1 MTMPSSS
8 RVIVSIRATVIV
20 AAVLLAIT
28 GQAAARSPGRDRA
41 DEKKQE
47 NERRETRE
55 RSKRVEASKRAEA
68 DERVDADER
77 EPSAPSTLALPFEE
91 HTLGNG
97 LRILTLEDHSVP
109 AVTYWTW
116 FRVGSINERPGL
128 TGISH
133 LFEHLMFRGAKKYG
147 PGEFDKT
154 LERNGGYSNAFTDKD
169 MTAYYED
176 VISSALDLV
185 VDLDADRM
193 ASLNVT
199 REVLDPEREVVKEER
214 RLRVDNSIVGS
225 IDEVLDSTAYL
236 AHPYH
241 WPVVG
246 WMKDLDNI
254 TVDDCHDYFRTYYAP
269 NNATIIVVGDF
280 RTADLV
286 ASIDRLYRNIPR
298 QTPPREVVD
307 AEPPSRGLRRAQL
320 WKKAEAETLG
330 MAFQAPPVDAPGFY
344 AVELLQH
351 VLGSGRSSRLYQRLV
366 YDAQVATDVTVF
378 NEWRRQPGLFKI
390 YVDMKPGRKASEGE
404 ALVNEELAK
413 LRDAEI
419 SDTELQKAKNNVRA
433 TFVRQMKTNRG
444 KGEVAGQFEILWGY
458 WSKQKDFLPSIDAVT
473 TDDIRT
479 AAARFLVDTN
489 ASIVTLVPEE
499 PPKRPEMKTPLGKED
514 EDEEDEEDEPEG
526 EGHETGE
533 AEEPPAGVL

>member
-1 MTMPSSS
+1 MTMPFLVRMPVGVRIIALVIATAMLALAAEAAEPAHDRDRDDEKREAREKEKRDETDERRSTASS
-8 RVIVSIRATVIV
+8 RID
-20 AAVLLAIT
+20 
-28 GQAAARSPGRDRA
+28 Q
-41 DEKKQE
+41 
-47 NERRETRE
+47 
-55 RSKRVEASKRAEA
+55 
-68 DERVDADER
+68 
-77 EPSAPSTLALPFEE
+77 PFEE
-91 HTLGNG
+91 HSLGNG

-116 FRVGSINERPGL
+116 FRVGSINERTGL

-154 LERNGGYSNAFTDKD
+154 LESSGGYSNAFTDKD

-214 RLRVDNSIVGS
+214 RLRVDNNIVGS

-269 NNATIIVVGDF
+269 NNATIVAVGDF
-280 RTADLV
+280 RTADLIS
-286 ASIDRLYRNIPR
+286 SINSRYRDIPR
-298 QTPPREVVD
+298 QSPPREVVD
-307 AEPPSRGLRRAQL
+307 SEPPPRGLRRAQL
-320 WKKAEAETLG
+320 WKKAEAETFG
-330 MAFQAPPVDAPGFY
+330 MAFQAPAVDATGFY

-351 VLGSGRSSRLYQRLV
+351 VLGSGRSSRLYKRLV
-366 YDAQVATDVTVF
+366 YDAQAATGVTVF

-413 LRDAEI
+413 LRDQEI

-458 WSKQKDFLPSIDAVT
+458 WTKQKDFLPNIDAVT
-473 TDDIRT
+473 KDDIKT

-489 ASIVTLVPEE
+489 ESIVTLVPEE
-499 PPKRPEMKTPLGKED
+499 PPKRPEMKTPIGKED
-514 EDEEDEEDEPEG
+514 EEEEEEEDEGEPDEG
-526 EGHETGE
+526 GQGA
-533 AEEPPAGVL
+533 AEPAKPPAAALAGRSFGQSASEVRR